1 PLYTLSLHDALPIL
15 IEPRKT
21 AGDLV
26 HRTAPPA
33 NPRLVGVVHVRH
45 ADALNLRRSAD
56 VGARAVERIHEERT
70 HRMDVPL
77 LNPVLAER
85 LLLHE
90 LELLLAQPE
99 LLTRKL
105 QLLLAHLSLRP
116 TREEVAQEAER
127 RRHPNCNGEWLCHGL
142 VLTKK
147 PRPPRQGARLGL
159 CLCCRSY
166 SAASC
171 ALASASRLSSILFC
185 TIVTTA
191 PPVATVQ
198 IRSPTITKVLP
209 PSPTNRDMAVS
220 TAAIT
225 SAHVLP
231 VHTLCANQPQ
241 IPIVTARR

>member
-1 PLYTLSLHDALPIL
+1 MLPGARHQERSESRCWAWL
-15 IEPRKT
+15 LLPTGRCGHECEKARVLPQAVADLLDRDRRRRAGSAGNPSTRGCRLGTRSCQRTPAVIEPRKT

-70 HRMDVPL
+70 HRLDVPL

-85 LLLHE
+85 LLLQE

-105 QLLLAHLSLRP
+105 QLLRAHLPLRP

-127 RRHPNCNGEWLCHGL
+127 RRHPNCNGEWICHGL

-147 PRPPRQGARLGL
+147 PGTPRQGTRLGL
-159 CLCCRSY
+159 MPVLSLLLCR
-166 SAASC
+166 
-171 ALASASRLSSILFC
+171 
-185 TIVTTA
+185 
-191 PPVATVQ
+191 
-198 IRSPTITKVLP
+198 VL
-209 PSPTNRDMAVS
+209 
-220 TAAIT
+220 
-225 SAHVLP
+225 
-231 VHTLCANQPQ
+231 
-241 IPIVTARR
+241 